1 MEFLYI
7 DPGTGSY
14 LVQMIIAAVLGG
26 MFVLKTYWY
35 RIKSF
40 FTGEDYSD
48 KINPTDSSDEPDEIE
63 Y

>member
-1 MEFLYI
+1 MELLYI

-26 MFVLKTYWY
+26 MFVLKTYWFK
-35 RIKSF
+35 IKSF

-48 KINPTDSSDEPDEIE
+48 KMNTSDDSDDPEEIE